1 MKILTKKK
9 QGELMQLLT
18 NIYLVSSDC
27 IKTLAMLPG
36 GADFIKAEKSIIGD
50 VMQMAYKLEGL
61 LGSRVMMEVNRRHS
75 EMHQRG
81 EMPDLPF
88 GIEFPKDELITID
101 QAVRVFGDTFP
112 TRKQQMGKFERAL
125 RKAYRRERPLN
136 PNTQPQRPFLG
147 SDVMEKAG
155 EMMAESK
162 ISGSAEPKTRFSAFT
177 KRSD

>member
-9 QGELMQLLT
+9 QEELMQLLT

-112 TRKQQMGKFERAL
+112 TRTGKQMGKFERAL
-125 RKAYRRERPLN
+125 RKFCNNNVEVEVP
-136 PNTQPQRPFLG
+136 
-147 SDVMEKAG
+147 
-155 EMMAESK
+155 EMRFGGDPDIKSRAEGLIASQK
-162 ISGSAEPKTRFSAFT
+162 VK
-177 KRSD
+177 D